1 MKNLGIINTVNCITM
16 TLHPT
21 AHKQSRRKYTEP
33 IAFAHSCEKT
43 QEFTLSEWSN
53 FRSSTLK
60 APVVLN
66 CT

>member
-1 MKNLGIINTVNCITM
+1 MM
-16 TLHPT
+16 LHPT
-21 AHKQSRRKYTEP
+21 AHKHSCRKYTEP

-43 QEFTLSEWSN
+43 QEFALSEWSN